1 MKTKSTFFLTPF
13 KHFTFGK
20 DKQALVCSRLIGVVI
35 AALVL
40 LTVPINVQAQRKYHV
55 STSGNNLHS
64 GLTWRNAFA
73 TLEKAISA
81 ATSNSDTI
89 FVQEGTY
96 YQSAAYTLI
105 TNDIKIF
112 GSFKGTETRLEQR
125 IFSNKNLTIL
135 DAQNKSCVINLS
147 GRSSATVIDGFMITN
162 GKHDDNHGGGGMA
175 LYNSSPALRN
185 LIISNNSAVYGGG
198 ISNYYSSPKLTNV
211 IIDGNTA
218 KFLGGGMYNTS
229 SSPTL
234 TDVTFD
240 RNTANNSGGGMYNNN
255 NSAPT
260 LTDVKIRRNI
270 IYINGNGGGM
280 YNNISAPT
288 LTNVT
293 ISENTATDNCAG
305 GGMFNNNSS
314 PMLTNVT
321 ISGNRG
327 SGGGGMYNNNSSSP
341 TLINVTISGNMARSG
356 GGMTND
362 ISSPKL
368 INVSING
375 NVVST
380 GGGGMLNTS
389 SSPTLTNVTIS
400 GNTAGFGG
408 GMENTNSS
416 PKLTNVII
424 DGNTA
429 KTNGGG
435 MFNNSSSPTL
445 TDVTF
450 DKNKANNSGGGMY
463 NHNSAPTLTDV
474 TIRRNIIYINGDGGG
489 MHNNNSAPTLTNVTI
504 SENTA
509 TDNCA
514 GGGMF
519 NNNSS
524 PMLTNVTI
532 SGNRGSGGGGMFN
545 MKSSSPTLINVTIS
559 GNTAR
564 SGGGMTNELS
574 SPKLI
579 NVTINGNVVTTA
591 GGGMS
596 NFTSS
601 PTLTNVTI
609 SGNTAGF
616 GGGMEN
622 RFNSRPQLYNSIV
635 LGNNI
640 ANNISDDIVNY
651 SVNDIPKYDFCLV
664 GGKGY
669 GYHNGSSWDNKLYNA
684 KDIFVDYHPSFVG
697 TPTTLGDYSLLSKSF
712 AIDKGYNKYNNIPTD
727 LAGNPRIVNGTIDL
741 GTYEYQRAF
750 SKSATLGAQ
759 SGSLTTQ
766 ESSIFTA
773 TPTGTTNISAN
784 ELKVYPNPFVDE
796 VHITGTYDAA
806 RTTTLRIFNS
816 NGAVVHA
823 QRITSP
829 NETLSLGSLPSGI
842 YFFRL
847 ENDGKATTVKAVK
860 R

>member
-1 MKTKSTFFLTPF
+1 MKTKSTFYLTPF

-40 LTVPINVQAQRKYHV
+40 LTASVNVQAQRKYHV

-112 GSFKGTETRLEQR
+112 GSFNGTETRLEQR

-162 GKHDDNHGGGGMA
+162 GKHDDNYGGGGMD

-185 LIISNNSAVYGGG
+185 LIIINNSAVHGGG
-198 ISNYYSSPKLTNV
+198 ITNFYSSPKLTNV
-211 IIDGNTA
+211 IIEGNTA
-218 KFLGGGMYNTS
+218 NFFGGGMYNNS

-240 RNTANNSGGGMYNNN
+240 RNTANNSGGGMYNH

-260 LTDVKIRRNI
+260 LTDVTIRRNI
-270 IYINGNGGGM
+270 IYINGDGGGM
-280 YNNISAPT
+280 YNNNSAPT

-321 ISGNRG
+321 ISGNIG
-327 SGGGGMYNNNSSSP
+327 SGGGGMYNINSSSP
-341 TLINVTISGNMARSG
+341 SLTNVAISGNTARSG
-356 GGMTND
+356 GGMKNNN
-362 ISSPKL
+362 SSPKL
-368 INVSING
+368 KKVTIIG

-380 GGGGMLNTS
+380 AGGGMYNIT

-400 GNTAGFGG
+400 GNTADWGG

-424 DGNTA
+424 DGNMA

-509 TDNCA
+509 MDDCS
-514 GGGMF
+514 GGGMY

-524 PMLTNVTI
+524 PMMTNVTI
-532 SGNRGSGGGGMFN
+532 SGNRGSGGGGMN
-545 MKSSSPTLINVTIS
+545 NNNSSSPTLINMIII
-559 GNTAR
+559 GNMAR
-564 SGGGMTNELS
+564 SGGGMNNNNNS

-579 NVTINGNVVTTA
+579 NVSINGNVVSTG
-591 GGGMS
+591 GGGM
-596 NFTSS
+596 NNVTSS

-669 GYHNGSSWDNKLYNA
+669 GYHNGTSWDNKLYNA
-684 KDIFVDYHPSFVG
+684 KDIFVYYHPSFAG
-697 TPTTLGDYSLLSKSF
+697 APTTLGDYSLLSKSF
-712 AIDKGYNKYNNIPTD
+712 AIDKGYNKYNIVPTD

-741 GTYEYQRAF
+741 GAYEYQRAF

-759 SGSLTTQ
+759 SGSLTTK

-773 TPTGTTNISAN
+773 TPTGTANISAN
-784 ELKVYPNPFVDE
+784 ELKVYPNPFIDE
-796 VHITGTYDAA
+796 VHITGTYGK
-806 RTTTLRIFNS
+806 TTLRIFNS
-816 NGAVVHA
+816 NGAVVHT

-829 NETLSLGSLPSGI
+829 NETLSLGSLPSGM

-847 ENDGKATTVKAVK
+847 ENDGKAITVKAIK
-860 R
+860 LR

>member
-1 MKTKSTFFLTPF
+1 MKTKSTFYLTPF

-40 LTVPINVQAQRKYHV
+40 LTASVNVQAQRKYHV

-64 GLTWRNAFA
+64 GLTWKNAFA
-73 TLEKAISA
+73 TLEKAISV

-112 GSFKGTETRLEQR
+112 GSFNGTETRLEQR

-162 GKHDDNHGGGGMA
+162 GKHDDNYGGGGMD

-185 LIISNNSAVYGGG
+185 LIIINNSAVHGGG
-198 ISNYYSSPKLTNV
+198 ITNFYSSPKLTNV
-211 IIDGNTA
+211 IIEGNTA
-218 KFLGGGMYNTS
+218 NFFGGGMYNNS

-240 RNTANNSGGGMYNNN
+240 RNTANNSGGGMYNL

-260 LTDVKIRRNI
+260 L
-270 IYINGNGGGM
+270 
-280 YNNISAPT
+280 S
-288 LTNVT
+288 
-293 ISENTATDNCAG
+293 
-305 GGMFNNNSS
+305 
-314 PMLTNVT
+314 
-321 ISGNRG
+321 
-327 SGGGGMYNNNSSSP
+327 
-341 TLINVTISGNMARSG
+341 
-356 GGMTND
+356 
-362 ISSPKL
+362 
-368 INVSING
+368 
-375 NVVST
+375 
-380 GGGGMLNTS
+380 
-389 SSPTLTNVTIS
+389 
-400 GNTAGFGG
+400 
-408 GMENTNSS
+408 
-416 PKLTNVII
+416 
-424 DGNTA
+424 
-429 KTNGGG
+429 
-435 MFNNSSSPTL
+435 
-445 TDVTF
+445 
-450 DKNKANNSGGGMY
+450 
-463 NHNSAPTLTDV
+463 DV

-489 MHNNNSAPTLTNVTI
+489 MYNNNSAPTLTNVTI

-741 GTYEYQRAF
+741 GAYEYQRAF

-759 SGSLTTQ
+759 SGSLTTK

-773 TPTGTTNISAN
+773 TPTGIANISAN
-784 ELKVYPNPFVDE
+784 ELKVYPNPFIDE
-796 VHITGTYDAA
+796 VHITGTYGK
-806 RTTTLRIFNS
+806 TTLRIFNS
-816 NGAVVHA
+816 NGAVVHTR
-823 QRITSP
+823 RITSP
-829 NETLSLGSLPSGI
+829 NETLSLGSLPSGM

-847 ENDGKATTVKAVK
+847 ENDGKAITVKAIK
-860 R
+860 LR